1 MELKNRFLFTVAVV
15 AAIVVSAS
23 CAKEITENSD
33 DAEKR
38 IVAAFLK
45 IDQNNT
51 WTIVNKDSV
60 AVLMTGSGTGRGA
73 TDTSYVFVNVS
84 VFDIKGNYLTGY
96 VYGTST
102 GGDGMSTNNEALAKR
117 LGEYRQTYYYGSR
130 LLSLNETMMSVSRG
144 LRAAIVGKKV
154 GDSFKVL
161 VPSWASDYGQ
171 YSTARQSTFPVIYDI
186 EILQIIE
193 DYDEYVLDQLQ
204 QYSDSH
210 YAGMGPIKV
219 KDENDNETEVEGVY
233 MAVIANGTGDVLGD
247 GERINF
253 NYTASLLNG
262 FVFTT
267 SIEDVAR
274 EHRIYSSDKTYGT
287 ILDYTI
293 SDPDNAS
300 SSEDNTSVTLPIGIR
315 KALTLVKAGDTVVI
329 FVSHSQGTQGADS
342 YNTSSPQ
349 YGWWQ
354 PLLYR
359 IVIEPA
365 SADD

>member
-1 MELKNRFLFTVAVV
+1 MEFKNKLLFTVAIMV
-15 AAIVVSAS
+15 AIVVSAS

-33 DAEKR
+33 AAEKK

-60 AVLMTGSGTGRGA
+60 AVLMTGSGVGSGA
-73 TDTSYVFVNVS
+73 TDTSYVFVNIS
-84 VFDIKGNYLTGY
+84 TYDIKGNYLSGY
-96 VYGTST
+96 IYGTST
-102 GGDGMSTNNEALAKR
+102 SGDGMSTNNETLAKQ

-130 LLSLNETMMSVSRG
+130 LLSLNEAMMSVSRG
-144 LRAAIVGKKV
+144 LRAAITGKKV

-161 VPSWASDYGQ
+161 VPSWASNYGQ
-171 YSTARQSTFPVIYDI
+171 YSTSRQASIPVIYDI

-210 YAGMGPIKV
+210 YGGMGPIKV
-219 KDENDNETEVEGVY
+219 KDEDDNETEVEGVY
-233 MAVIANGTGDVLGD
+233 MAVIENGTGDVLGD
-247 GERINF
+247 GERIGF

-262 FVFTT
+262 FVFET

-274 EHRIYSSDKTYGT
+274 EHRIYNSGKTYGT
-287 ILDYTI
+287 ILDYMI
-293 SDPDNAS
+293 SDPDSPS
-300 SSEDNTSVTLPIGIR
+300 SGGDDTQVALPNGVK

-329 FVSHSQGTQGADS
+329 FLSHTKATDP
-342 YNTSSPQ
+342 YNSASPQ

-354 PLLYR
+354 PMLYR
-359 IVIEPA
+359 IVIEPPV
-365 SADD
+365 ADD